1 MIRSRCL
8 EVSRQAPIKTAMPY
22 NLDALYTWRFIM
34 KKMLLVLLALLSFS
48 LSAFA
53 AVNINTATQAELE
66 SLDGIGPAKAQAIID
81 YRKANGNFKSVD
93 DLNNVKGIGDK
104 TMAKLK
110 SNLSVSGT
118 TTVPATTKTEKAAPA
133 TKATPATPATPA
145 AAPAPA
151 KVDDKAADKPQK
163 ADDKAAKDAEKK
175 QKQMQKLRKKLKKTP
190 QRLKKQRQPNQLLI
204 KSDKS
209 I

>member
-1 MIRSRCL
+1 
-8 EVSRQAPIKTAMPY
+8 MPY

-110 SNLSVSGT
+110 SNLSVSGA

-145 AAPAPA
+145 AAAPA
-151 KVDDKAADKPQK
+151 KVDDKAAAQQAKEDAKAAKKAEKEAAKKAK
-163 ADDKAAKDAEKK
+163 ADAKAAKDAAAKTTDKPATDKK
-175 QKQMQKLRKKLKKTP
+175 
-190 QRLKKQRQPNQLLI
+190 
-204 KSDKS
+204 
-209 I
+209 